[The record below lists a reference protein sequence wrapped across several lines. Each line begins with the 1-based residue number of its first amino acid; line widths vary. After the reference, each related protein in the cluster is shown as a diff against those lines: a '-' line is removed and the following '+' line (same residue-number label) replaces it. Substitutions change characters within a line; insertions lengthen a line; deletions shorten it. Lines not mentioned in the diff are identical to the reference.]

1 LSGTDFYQTQDMD
14 ETLKQVG
21 ELLLGSIPTIVF
33 MVLLYGIYTLLVHKP
48 LVKVLAERRSK
59 TEGAIEKARADIA
72 AAEARTA
79 EYEQR
84 LREARI
90 AVFKGQEARR
100 QQALQ
105 ARAAAVAEA
114 RKKAQAQVEQAR
126 AAIEKDKV
134 AAQAG
139 LQAESGK
146 LAAEIIRIVLRPGAA
161 PVPAVGGQ

>member
-1 LSGTDFYQTQDMD
+1 MD
-14 ETLKQVG
+14 ETLRQVG
-21 ELLLGSIPTIVF
+21 ELLLGSIPTIIF
-33 MVLLYGIYTLLVHKP
+33 MVLLYGIYSALVHKP
-48 LVKVLAERRSK
+48 LVKVLTERRSK

-90 AVFKGQEARR
+90 AVFKNQEALR

-105 ARAAAVAEA
+105 VRAAAVAEA
-114 RKKAQAQVEQAR
+114 RNRAQAQVEQAR

-139 LQAESGK
+139 LEAESGK
-146 LAAEIIRIVLRPGAA
+146 LAAEIIRIVLRPAITQA
-161 PVPAVGGQ
+161 PAGERQGR

>member
-1 LSGTDFYQTQDMD
+1 MD
-14 ETLKQVG
+14 ETLRQVG
-21 ELLLGSIPTIVF
+21 ELLLGSIPTIIF
-33 MVLLYGIYTLLVHKP
+33 MVLLYGIYSALVHKP

-90 AVFKGQEARR
+90 AVFKNQEALR

-105 ARAAAVAEA
+105 VRAAAVAEA
-114 RKKAQAQVEQAR
+114 RNRAQAQVEQAR

-139 LQAESGK
+139 LEAESGK
-146 LAAEIIRIVLRPGAA
+146 LAAEIIRIVLRPAITQA
-161 PVPAVGGQ
+161 PAGERQGR

>member
-1 LSGTDFYQTQDMD
+1 MD

-21 ELLLGSIPTIVF
+21 ELLLGSIPTIIF
-33 MVLLYGIYTLLVHKP
+33 MVLLYGIYSALVHKP

-90 AVFKGQEARR
+90 AVFKNQEALR

-114 RKKAQAQVEQAR
+114 RNRAQAQVEQAR

-139 LQAESGK
+139 LEAESGK
-146 LAAEIIRIVLRPGAA
+146 LAAEIIRIVLRPAMTQA
-161 PVPAVGGQ
+161 PAGEGQER